1 MAEEQESDKIIETL
15 REWITRP
22 PINPYWEGGT
32 YDDNLDIPLDYPYS
46 STEWDRIFEI
56 FIDLLRH
63 ENYRIRQSAIAR
75 LKMALKSENS
85 QVSNDE
91 EYQPRPIAER
101 MRVIFQAITFQ
112 AAITPEIF
120 EDFCDE
126 FKCLATEAPYS
137 GLILQWL
144 NQLSAT
150 EKRQAPSDEAI
161 LAARILLD
169 GNLNSLLHPAS
180 NEFEI

>member
-1 MAEEQESDKIIETL
+1 MAEEQEPDKVIETL

-46 STEWDRIFEI
+46 SIEWDRIFET
-56 FIDLLRH
+56 FIDLFRH
-63 ENYRIRQSAIAR
+63 ENYRIRQTAIAR
-75 LKMALKSENS
+75 LKTALKSESS

-91 EYQPRPIAER
+91 DYQPKPIAER
-101 MRVIFQAITFQ
+101 MRVIFHSITFQ
-112 AAITPEIF
+112 AAITPDIF
-120 EDFCDE
+120 EDFCAE

-137 GLILQWL
+137 GLIFQWL
-144 NQLSAT
+144 NELST
-150 EKRQAPSDEAI
+150 DEKRQAPTDEAI
-161 LAARILLD
+161 LAARILLYQ
-169 GNLNSLLHPAS
+169 NLNSLLHPAS